1 MKLNYEIAQTIK
13 IKNKWYVHANLFGK
27 KKKRSEKT
35 KVAQSYDWNRMN
47 RRNKYRRQERSQTK
61 TDKNNTVPRT
71 LVALQLRLS
80 LSLSLSPILSPHRKT
95 ASTSLR
101 RSLSDRL
108 EMSTGDLLSIEPQ
121 ELQFPCKLSQNHF
134 FLNFDFTKL
143 KNCFFLL
150 SDPWV
155 CFLCLFPVF
164 LIF

>member
-1 MKLNYEIAQTIK
+1 MLIYL
-13 IKNKWYVHANLFGK
+13 VK
-27 KKKRSEKT
+27 KKKKWKDKSSPILWLEPAEPQK
-35 KVAQSYDWNRMN
+35 QI
-47 RRNKYRRQERSQTK
+47 QETRTIPDQWQTK
-61 TDKNNTVPRT
+61 TTLSHVPCCFA
-71 LVALQLRLS
+71 VAPLS
-80 LSLSLSPILSPHRKT
+80 LSLSLSPILSLSPHRKT

-134 FLNFDFTKL
+134 FLNFAFTKL